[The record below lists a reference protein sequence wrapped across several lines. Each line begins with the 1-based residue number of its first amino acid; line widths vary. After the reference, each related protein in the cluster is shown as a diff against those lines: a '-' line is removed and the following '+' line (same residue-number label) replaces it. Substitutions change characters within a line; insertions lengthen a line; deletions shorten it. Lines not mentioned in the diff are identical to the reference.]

1 MISYQGLVRTFPRFS
16 GRMKAG
22 VRLAKKTHQKA
33 NLIEEKDGVTKTPL
47 FKKKIY
53 ERYSHLSKRNFITYG
68 HKAANIMESNAIRK
82 QLKPLWGRLIKEI
95 NEK

>member
-1 MISYQGLVRTFPRFS
+1 
-16 GRMKAG
+16 MKAG

-33 NLIEEKDGVTKTPL
+33 NLIEEKEGLAKTPL

-68 HKAANIMESNAIRK
+68 HRAANIMGSHAIRK